1 MDKNKTKEDK
11 TNLKQILN
19 DSNTNI
25 DTSLFDKTLRQ
36 IEETLE
42 NLGEKIDPKQGLEI
56 KEKIIEENTNDN
68 KEHVI
73 DNTHLDMEK
82 LHNLSSV
89 QEVKRESAFGFYT
102 YLALTMGIIF
112 AIYEV
117 LNIYKI
123 LIISRYPET
132 APYIEYFYEVI
143 EILAYVVMNI
153 ISFARNLF

>member
-1 MDKNKTKEDK
+1 M
-11 TNLKQILN
+11 LN
-19 DSNTNI
+19 DSNEKI

-42 NLGEKIDPKQGLEI
+42 NLGEKTERTQVFEI
-56 KEKIIEENTNDN
+56 KEKMQEGNTSGN
-68 KEHVI
+68 KEHII
-73 DNTHLDMEK
+73 DNTYLDMEK
-82 LHNLSSV
+82 LHNFSSA
-89 QEVKRESAFGFYT
+89 QEIKQESSFGFYT

-123 LIISRYPET
+123 LIISKYPAV

-143 EILAYVVMNI
+143 EILAYVVMNT
-153 ISFARNLF
+153 ISFIRNLF